1 MGSILSPN
9 VRQYLNG
16 YDNQYFINYPNC
28 GTINGTIAN
37 FIKILT
43 LHDSKNILTIVPTNN
58 VGTLPTIDIRNEM
71 TSTDSQKVKKLSQT
85 DKFYKR
91 YKKV

>member
-1 MGSILSPN
+1 M
-9 VRQYLNG
+9 
-16 YDNQYFINYPNC
+16 
-28 GTINGTIAN
+28 
-37 FIKILT
+37 
-43 LHDSKNILTIVPTNN
+43 PTNN